1 MRRIASSWLLLAL
14 IATAWPT
21 VAAAQAPNRAGLVV
35 DFGDGNVVVRVVSFS
50 EDSISGAEL
59 LQRSGLDV
67 GLLVNV
73 GGAVAVCAVQ
83 GVGCAPTPRDCF
95 CQCQGNGCHYWSYF
109 HLKDGAWAYAES
121 GSAGSQL
128 HDGDV
133 DAWVWGDGRTL
144 PPVLTWEDVQARA
157 GTGLA
162 PTVSPAS
169 AMPTEPSPALSTPT
183 SAPPTATRSFPWSAL
198 VFVVMFL
205 LLVGGGVWM
214 RRRR

>member
-1 MRRIASSWLLLAL
+1 MRRLVCSFFLVAL
-14 IATAWPT
+14 MATLWPAL
-21 VAAAQAPNRAGLVV
+21 VAAQASHRAGLVI
-35 DFGDGNVVVRVVSFS
+35 DFGDGNVVVRIVSFS

-157 GTGLA
+157 GTGLV
-162 PTVSPAS
+162 PTVSQVS
-169 AMPTEPSPALSTPT
+169 TLPTMSSTSLSTPAG
-183 SAPPTATRSFPWSAL
+183 APPTATRSFPWSAL
-198 VFVVMFL
+198 AFVVML
-205 LLVGGGVWM
+205 LLLLGGGVWM